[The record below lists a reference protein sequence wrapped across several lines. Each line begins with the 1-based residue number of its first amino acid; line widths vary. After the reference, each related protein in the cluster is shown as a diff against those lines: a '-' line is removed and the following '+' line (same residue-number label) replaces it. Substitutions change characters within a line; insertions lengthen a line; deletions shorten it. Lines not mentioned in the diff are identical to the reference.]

1 MDTARWTPA
10 MGLAVLVLFALLI
23 PAAAEAQT
31 LGERTRVGVKAA
43 LNLNYVRDEILEEN
57 ERSGFGTAAGLSIG
71 GLLTF
76 HTHPNVTIQTEFI
89 YSVKNLELLDAGDD
103 AADDNI
109 ELRYFEIPVVAKL
122 HGAGGETA
130 MPFVLVGGTIS
141 FLTGAEQKST
151 LGGVTVTEDIGDE
164 ITSTEIGLTFGG
176 GVDLLQDW
184 GIITIDARYTLALGD
199 LPRAGNIKLDTFSI
213 GGGVIF

>member
-1 MDTARWTPA
+1 MDTRGWTPA

-31 LGERTRVGVKAA
+31 FGERTRVGAKAA

-57 ERSGFGTAAGLSIG
+57 ERSGFGTAAGVSIG

-89 YSVKNLELLDAGDD
+89 YSVKNLELLDAGED
-103 AADDNI
+103 AVDDNI
-109 ELRYFEIPVVAKL
+109 QVRYLEIPVVAKL
-122 HGAGGETA
+122 HGEGGETA
-130 MPFVLVGGTIS
+130 RPFVLVGGTIS

-151 LGGVTVTEDIGDE
+151 LGGVTVTEDIGDQL
-164 ITSTEIGLTFGG
+164 TSTEIGLTFGG

-184 GIITIDARYTLALGD
+184 GIITIDARYNLALGD
-199 LPRAGNIKLDTFSI
+199 LPLEGNIKLDTFSI

>member
-1 MDTARWTPA
+1 MDTRRWTPA
-10 MGLAVLVLFALLI
+10 MGLAALVLFALVI
-23 PAAAEAQT
+23 PAAAEAQN

-43 LNLNYVRDEILEEN
+43 LNLNYVRDEILEAN
-57 ERSGFGTAAGLSIG
+57 ERSGFGTAAGFSIG

-76 HTHPNVTIQTEFI
+76 HTHPNVRIQTEFI
-89 YSVKNLELLDAGDD
+89 YSVKNLELLYAGDD
-103 AADDNI
+103 AEDDI
-109 ELRYFEIPVVAKL
+109 EVRYFEIPVVAKL
-122 HGAGGETA
+122 HGEGGETA
-130 MPFVLVGGTIS
+130 RPFVLVGGTIS

-151 LGGVTVTEDIGDE
+151 SGGVTVTEDIGDE

-199 LPRAGNIKLDTFSI
+199 LPREGNIKLDTFSI